1 MINNKVILV
10 YNGTEKI
17 VKIPQSYSELEDIF
31 LREFKEDKN
40 KKFSFSYMENI
51 AKNNDNDFSKLI
63 QEIKKNQDLL

>member
-10 YNGTEKI
+10 YNGIEKI
-17 VKIPQSYSELEDIF
+17 VKIPQTYSELEDIF